1 MFVLEG
7 VYGLLIKKEKP
18 FTYIINS
25 FGFVTALI
33 LVLALPVNTKP
44 YVLAIVTAVAIVSKL
59 IFGGFGLNVLNP
71 AALGRFVALYF
82 FPGVVVADAI
92 ASPTV
97 ATRMSILHWVTDPST
112 LNRVVN
118 AYGGVPSLLMGTY
131 FGGLGETGTLLII
144 ACGVYLAFA
153 EVIDW
158 RIPVTYL
165 GTIFVG
171 GVIASLIKGLGLVYP
186 LVLICT
192 GGVAFAAVFMLT
204 DPVTNPNSK
213 VGKIVYAAIAAV
225 ITIGFR
231 FYSNYPEGA
240 VISILI
246 VNVLT
251 LVINKLLDGGK
262 TIGHEKS
269 DGLIVV
275 IAMVVA
281 VAAIAGA
288 IASTEQGA
296 IVDRKENNG
305 DKTEV
310 VMYPFANTYADY
322 GAKVEKDGNLY
333 HVTVKGYGMLDH
345 SLGGMG
351 GSGDYSDNKF
361 DIEIVDGKIKSITV
375 VNFGD
380 TKGVGD
386 SAMNDEYFADFIGQD
401 INGQIDA
408 WTGASYTSKSLIA
421 AVSAALQAAQ

>member
-1 MFVLEG
+1 MISSRAELWSRRRQRHTYPSG
-7 VYGLLIKKEKP
+7 CRRGRGRYGLID
-18 FTYIINS
+18 
-25 FGFVTALI
+25 
-33 LVLALPVNTKP
+33 
-44 YVLAIVTAVAIVSKL
+44 
-59 IFGGFGLNVLNP
+59 
-71 AALGRFVALYF
+71 
-82 FPGVVVADAI
+82 VVC
-92 ASPTV
+92 
-97 ATRMSILHWVTDPST
+97 
-112 LNRVVN
+112 
-118 AYGGVPSLLMGTY
+118 LLRSAGTY

-246 VNVLT
+246 ANALT

-305 DKTEV
+305 DKNIH
-310 VMYPFANTYADY
+310 F
-322 GAKVEKDGNLY
+322 L
-333 HVTVKGYGMLDH
+333 
-345 SLGGMG
+345 
-351 GSGDYSDNKF
+351 
-361 DIEIVDGKIKSITV
+361 
-375 VNFGD
+375 
-380 TKGVGD
+380 
-386 SAMNDEYFADFIGQD
+386 
-401 INGQIDA
+401 
-408 WTGASYTSKSLIA
+408 
-421 AVSAALQAAQ
+421 